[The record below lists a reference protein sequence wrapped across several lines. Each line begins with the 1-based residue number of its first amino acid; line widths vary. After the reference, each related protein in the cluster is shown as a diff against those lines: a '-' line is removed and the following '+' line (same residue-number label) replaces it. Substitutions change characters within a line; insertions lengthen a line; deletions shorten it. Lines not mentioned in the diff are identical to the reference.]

1 MLLVGFY
8 RTILTLSMR
17 AFGPRI
23 SAYAFWTTTDI
34 HTYIPT
40 DIPREISIE
49 HPSVG
54 LASLA
59 QIFNPSEWNIG
70 IYCTQGS
77 NISRG
82 RRPRKIFSTEG
93 NICRYFTRKGF
104 EYLVYYIGYSLR
116 GTTVSVATYPLTM
129 LSIRGGTL
137 GWNIEIYSTP
147 TNQFDWSVSRA
158 YVINIYISREIS
170 IEHPS
175 VGLCWIS
182 CLLAKL
188 STMTLS

>member
-1 MLLVGFY
+1 MVLFPHPFYFVFDISSLLSYIQNNFSYELARPIMGTIFLVIPVLLVGFY

-59 QIFNPSEWNIG
+59 QLMDIRQYASKWISGNFQPGSSETQKGGFERTSSNP
-70 IYCTQGS
+70 TGS
-77 NISRG
+77 ATALRG
-82 RRPRKIFSTEG
+82 KNQRDC
-93 NICRYFTRKGF
+93 ICR
-104 EYLVYYIGYSLR
+104 
-116 GTTVSVATYPLTM
+116 
-129 LSIRGGTL
+129 
-137 GWNIEIYSTP
+137 
-147 TNQFDWSVSRA
+147 
-158 YVINIYISREIS
+158 
-170 IEHPS
+170 
-175 VGLCWIS
+175 
-182 CLLAKL
+182 
-188 STMTLS
+188 